1 MGGLEIVWN
10 WRIQFDK
17 LGGHLVVR
25 WTQFKLEYCWGIN
38 DKTTHL
44 DIANSTAFA
53 AHPCWDLLAEVAKE
67 SEHLDNFHDYI

>member
-38 DKTTHL
+38 DKTTPGHCEL
-44 DIANSTAFA
+44 YCLRC
-53 AHPCWDLLAEVAKE
+53 PPLLG
-67 SEHLDNFHDYI
+67 SPR